1 MYKHPEFP
9 SYEEQIGARDHMQEK
24 HPTPKTF
31 LADASGDVCLWR
43 LQNLFTAA
51 NKSSYIDSSADL
63 DWKNN
68 STNHSIDGVP
78 IQQKQSFAIPHTKP
92 SLSG

>member
-9 SYEEQIGARDHMQEK
+9 SYEEQIGARDHMLEK